1 MLIYF
6 NCEYNFRQNNTML
19 GYLIR
24 PQDLNAGTYSKE
36 DVSVKALVERT
47 DLTVDEILFGEDTS
61 FGR

>member
-19 GYLIR
+19 GYLIK
-24 PQDLNAGTYSKE
+24 PKNLDNGTYSKE

-47 DLTVDEILFGEDTS
+47 NLTVDEILFGKGTS
-61 FGR
+61 FGK